1 MQYRNNLRNRKDIK
15 MKGKNKMTRLAIR
28 EWKLQSYERALELVD
43 VINNICEHPSSKS
56 MEGFVIE
63 VLCVELKE
71 ILENLKIKI

>member
-1 MQYRNNLRNRKDIK
+1 

-28 EWKLQSYERALELVD
+28 EWKLQSYKRALELVD
-43 VINNICEHPSSKS
+43 AINNICEHPSSKS

-71 ILENLKIKI
+71 ILEKLKIKV